1 MGTGTHPTW
10 TLDGEGRRKKGEPAG
25 CRDRKD
31 NTRLKTASMELK
43 KSRIKSL
50 ALNDKE
56 VI

>member
-25 CRDRKD
+25 CRDRKA
-31 NTRLKTASMELK
+31 NIRPKTASMELK

-50 ALNDKE
+50 TPNDKE